1 MELTSLEYLSEN
13 SIESCCNSES
23 YFDDQENISIS
34 HMLKIFRSSGDEK
47 KEIIPVTMPASSN
60 LFIVREVTNDTTLLK
75 NKKRG
80 RHTNLK
86 EKKKEHNKFS
96 ADNIQRK
103 IQVHFLS
110 FIISFMNDIIKS
122 FGFRKKFFKLKYE
135 LKKDVN
141 KKKFAE
147 FKMKNIGEIVSNK
160 ISTKYKKEEN
170 ANKNLYEDL
179 KTNEVLKKIFDM
191 NYMTFFRMYYMTN
204 EKTINLKIFGIE
216 KEIPLSNKTRTYYEF
231 IENLK
236 TKEKNEKYIN
246 QINDCLNKK
255 FLKEKKFVLC

>member
-122 FGFRKKFFKLKYE
+122 FGFRKNF
-135 LKKDVN
+135 
-141 KKKFAE
+141 
-147 FKMKNIGEIVSNK
+147 SN
-160 ISTKYKKEEN
+160 
-170 ANKNLYEDL
+170 
-179 KTNEVLKKIFDM
+179 
-191 NYMTFFRMYYMTN
+191 
-204 EKTINLKIFGIE
+204 
-216 KEIPLSNKTRTYYEF
+216 
-231 IENLK
+231 
-236 TKEKNEKYIN
+236 
-246 QINDCLNKK
+246 
-255 FLKEKKFVLC
+255 